1 MTLKGY
7 ARVMTC
13 GLRND
18 IWNLVNFH
26 ATSQKLENLGF
37 DGLLL
42 SKACKVL
49 EGKVQKIYVSWH

>member
-1 MTLKGY
+1 MTVKGY

-26 ATSQKLENLGF
+26 ATSQKPENLLFG
-37 DGLLL
+37 GLLL
-42 SKACKVL
+42 SIASKVL
-49 EGKVQKIYVSWH
+49 EGKVQKIYVS